1 MEREVE
7 GIWGRLV
14 NELPRGLP
22 RTAFLANQRI
32 AVYLALEE
40 KGVEGGEELAAA
52 AAARDAALTTFAEC
66 ALELHMRPWTSWVKG
81 VEAATRE
88 LLVSS
93 GRLTAEAVV
102 TPQQLVNSLPEGVLP
117 PCEGGEA
124 AAAVGSLSSSWRG
137 ALRSL
142 NEEVGRYFVGGG
154 GKGVALALR
163 IVFGKVLEYHK
174 EGEILLGRVFSAA
187 QARPAWLRDF
197 VPFDTVVQEIGRYVR
212 NDY

>member
-32 AVYLALEE
+32 AVFLALEE
-40 KGVEGGEELAAA
+40 KGVDGGEELAAA
-52 AAARDAALTTFAEC
+52 SAARDAALTTFAEC
-66 ALELHMRPWTSWVKG
+66 ALDLHMRPWTAWVKG

-93 GRLTAEAVV
+93 GRLAAEAVV

-117 PCEGGEA
+117 PCEAGEA

-142 NEEVGRYFVGGG
+142 NAEVGWYFVVGG
-154 GKGVALALR
+154 VMLLSLVMC
-163 IVFGKVLEYHK
+163 IVFGYVL
-174 EGEILLGRVFSAA
+174 L
-187 QARPAWLRDF
+187 
-197 VPFDTVVQEIGRYVR
+197 
-212 NDY
+212 